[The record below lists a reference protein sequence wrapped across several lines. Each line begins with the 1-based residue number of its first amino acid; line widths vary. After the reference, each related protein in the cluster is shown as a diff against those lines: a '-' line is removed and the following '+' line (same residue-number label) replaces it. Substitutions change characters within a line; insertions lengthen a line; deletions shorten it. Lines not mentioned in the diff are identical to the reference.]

1 MPFAKINGTQ
11 LYYEVHG
18 QGTPV
23 VLAHGGASNHI
34 SWYRQVVALRD
45 HYTVVT
51 YDQRGFGFTEEN
63 GDYEA
68 SAFDDLRGL
77 LDHLGYQKV
86 ALLGQSLGGV
96 VVAGFT
102 SRNPERVR
110 ALVLSST
117 PAGLV
122 DTGRRAPVAGQP
134 QPPYAEMVKGM
145 IGQDDFAKR
154 SPEIH
159 FLVEQLIGMNSR
171 VSSQRLNGT
180 FYAHNEIAPIVD
192 AGIPVLLINGDDDPR
207 GTTGHMEKIG
217 AQIPGSKLVI
227 VPGGGHLVYL
237 ENADPYNREVLDF
250 LAAHPGE

>member
-1 MPFAKINGTQ
+1 MPFAKVNGTQ

-18 QGTPV
+18 QGAPV
-23 VLAHGGASNHI
+23 VLVHGGASNHI

-45 HYTVVT
+45 HYTVIT
-51 YDQRGFGFTEEN
+51 YDQRGFGFSEEN

-68 SAFDDLRGL
+68 SAVEDLRGL

-86 ALLGQSLGGV
+86 ALLGQSLGGA

-102 SRNPERVR
+102 SRYPERVR

-122 DTGRRAPVAGQP
+122 DTGRTAPPADQP
-134 QPPYAEMVKGM
+134 QPPYAELVKSM

-159 FLVEQLIGMNSR
+159 FLVEQLIGINTR
-171 VSSQRLNGT
+171 VSARRLNGT
-180 FYAHNEIAPIVD
+180 FYARNEIAPIID
-192 AGIPVLLINGDDDPR
+192 AGVPVLLLNGDDDPR
-207 GTTGHMEKIG
+207 GTTGHMEKIRS
-217 AQIPGSKLVI
+217 QIPGARLVI
-227 VPGGGHLVYL
+227 VPGGGHLVYI
-237 ENADPYNREVLDF
+237 ENSDPYNREVLEF
-250 LAAHPGE
+250 LAAHPGD